1 MRLLICA
8 GGTGGGVYPA
18 LAAAQA
24 IPEPTQ
30 HPLLWV
36 GGKKGMEAELVQRA
50 GLPYVEI
57 SAAGL
62 HGVGWRALPGNLW
75 QLWQGMWQA
84 RHIVRNF
91 APDVI
96 LLTGG
101 FVAYPMALAA
111 RLSRPRPRLAL
122 YVPDIEPGLALK
134 QTARFA
140 DLILVTA
147 EESRRF
153 FAPNA
158 PVRVTGYPVRH
169 DLLTWTRPAAQQAL
183 GLQPNLPTLLVFGGS
198 KGARSINRALTAI
211 LPQLL
216 LHAQVVHISG
226 TLDWAEVQAAA
237 QNLPANLR
245 AQYHPFPYLHAEMG
259 AAFRS
264 ADVVVAR
271 AGASTL
277 GEFPLFGLPAILVPY
292 PYAWRYQKVNAEYL
306 AQRGAAMLLPDE
318 RLQTDLLTYIQAVL
332 FQPDKLA
339 ELRAAMQALA
349 QPNAARSIATSLLQ
363 LNAHNGR
370 GV

>member
-18 LAAAQA
+18 LAAVQA
-24 IPEPTQ
+24 IPDPAQ
-30 HPLLWV
+30 HALLWV
-36 GGKKGMEAELVQRA
+36 GSQNGMEAELVQRA
-50 GLPYVEI
+50 ILPYAEI
-57 SAAGL
+57 PAAGL

-75 QLWQGMWQA
+75 RLWRGGWQA
-84 RHIVRNF
+84 RRIVREF

-111 RLSRPRPRLAL
+111 RLSSPRPRLAL

-158 PVRVTGYPVRH
+158 PVRVTGYPVRR
-169 DLLTWTRPAAQQAL
+169 DLLEWTRHSAQQAL

-198 KGARSINRALTAI
+198 KGARSINRALMTI
-211 LPQLL
+211 LPELL
-216 LHAQVVHISG
+216 PQMQVVHISG
-226 TLDWAEVQAAA
+226 TLDWHEVQAAA
-237 QNLPANLR
+237 QSLPANLR

-259 AAFRS
+259 AAFCA
-264 ADVVVAR
+264 ADLAVAR

-277 GEFPLFGLPAILVPY
+277 GELPIFGLPAILVPY
-292 PYAWRYQKVNAEYL
+292 PHAWRYQKVNAEYL
-306 AQRGAAMLLPDE
+306 SQRGAAILLPDE
-318 RLQTDLLTYIQAVL
+318 HLQTSLLTHVQETLLKPA
-332 FQPDKLA
+332 KLA
-339 ELRAAMQALA
+339 ELRAAMQSLA
-349 QPNAARSIATSLLQ
+349 QPNAADTIVTHLLQ
-363 LNAHNGR
+363 LQP
-370 GV
+370 